1 MARCPHG
8 LRTSEKARLHAC
20 SNDAKD
26 LLRESFLFCGGKL
39 TSKIKHSKE
48 GRMLNLSKN
57 KNSELKMTL
66 GVERNCSLRYTA
78 ELRWNA
84 PVMAHGLLQRS

>member
-1 MARCPHG
+1 
-8 LRTSEKARLHAC
+8 
-20 SNDAKD
+20 
-26 LLRESFLFCGGKL
+26 
-39 TSKIKHSKE
+39 
-48 GRMLNLSKN
+48 MLNLSKN

-84 PVMAHGLLQRS
+84 PVMAHGLLLRS